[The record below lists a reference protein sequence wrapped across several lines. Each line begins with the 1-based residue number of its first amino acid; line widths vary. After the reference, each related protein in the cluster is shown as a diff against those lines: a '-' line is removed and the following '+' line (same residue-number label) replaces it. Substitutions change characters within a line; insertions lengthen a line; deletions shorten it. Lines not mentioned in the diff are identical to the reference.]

1 MGVRRVRTRKTK
13 PQNLTQQPLFYYHG
27 YMRNKLLVIFSVLIF
42 GISPAFAF
50 AQESNTVSTTS
61 TTETSLAATSV
72 TPTATTKREMLKVR
86 PTIHEAMKDA
96 KTELHDKMEAARTEF
111 KTKVLEIKDAKK
123 QSIVTNI
130 DARINN
136 INKNRTDEMSKRLER
151 LTTILT
157 KISTKEG
164 ELAAAGKN
172 TATLKNDITN
182 ATAAINLAITAVSD
196 QAAKD
201 YVVTLTTDTALKTN
215 VSSTIKQFMTDIKA
229 VFTKVVAAQAAV
241 LKAHTDLAKLTGVS
255 PTPTTT
261 VTTTPVVTTSVTPK
275 P

>member
-1 MGVRRVRTRKTK
+1 
-13 PQNLTQQPLFYYHG
+13 
-27 YMRNKLLVIFSVLIF
+27 MRNKLLVIFSVLIF
-42 GISPAFAF
+42 GVSPAFAF
-50 AQESNTVSTTS
+50 AEDSNTVTTTS
-61 TTETSLAATSV
+61 TTETSLAATTV
-72 TPTATTKREMLKVR
+72 TPTVTTKHETLKVR

-111 KTKVLEIKDAKK
+111 KTKLLEIKDAKK

-151 LTTILT
+151 LTAILT

-164 ELAAAGKN
+164 ELTAAGKN
-172 TATLKNDITN
+172 TATLKSDITT

-229 VFTKVVAAQAAV
+229 VYTKVVAAQAAV

-261 VTTTPVVTTSVTPK
+261 VTTTPAVTTTVTPT